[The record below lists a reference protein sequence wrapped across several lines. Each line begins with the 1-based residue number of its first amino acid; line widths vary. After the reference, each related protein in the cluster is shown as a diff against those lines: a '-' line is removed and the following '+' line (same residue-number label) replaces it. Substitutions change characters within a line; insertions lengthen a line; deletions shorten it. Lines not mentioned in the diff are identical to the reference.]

1 MTIPGKLKLVA
12 APTIV
17 PVIMAGGNGSRLWP
31 LSRELYPKQFLPLL
45 SKHSLLQETVL
56 RALRIEH
63 SVPPLILGA
72 EAHRF
77 LLAEQLR
84 GAGVEKATVILEPEG
99 RGTAAAAAIA
109 AHYVADEYGPEAMIF
124 LMSADQAI
132 MDVPRFLD
140 SVRLAAKIAAAGR
153 IVTFGVRPTRPET
166 GFGYLMS
173 GAAVGDTE
181 AREVTAFTEK
191 PDAERARVFL
201 DQGGYFWN
209 AGLFLFRADRLL
221 VELVRLEAK
230 ISQGARQALLQARR
244 DGQFLHLDATA
255 YRGCRSDSIDYA
267 VMEKTRNVALV
278 PLDAGWDD
286 VGSWTFLS
294 GQPAADRHGNHV
306 RGDVLLE
313 GAEDNLVLSSNRL
326 VALTGVKDLVVVET
340 ADAVLVTRKDRAQ
353 DVKRVVQRL
362 KQDGRAEIESHP
374 RVYRPWGYYE
384 TVAQGERFQVKRIR
398 VNPGHKL
405 SLQMHHHRAEHW
417 VVVKGTA
424 RVTCGDQVFLL
435 TEDKST
441 YIPLGRTHRLD
452 NPGKVPLE
460 LIEVQSGAYL
470 GEDDIVRI
478 EDVYGRAAAAA

>member
-56 RALRIEH
+56 RAMQIEH
-63 SVPPLILGA
+63 AVAPLILGA

-99 RGTAAAAAIA
+99 RGTAPAAAIA
-109 AHYVADEYGPEAMIF
+109 AHYVVDEYGPEAMIF

-132 MDVPRFLD
+132 LDVPRFLD

-181 AREVTAFTEK
+181 AREVAAFTEK
-191 PDAERARVFL
+191 PDAERAQGFL
-201 DQGGYFWN
+201 DHGGYFWN
-209 AGLFLFRADRLL
+209 AGLFLFRADRFLT
-221 VELVRLEAK
+221 ELVGLEAK

-255 YRGCRSDSIDYA
+255 YRGCRSDSIDSA
-267 VMEKTRNVALV
+267 VMEKTRN
-278 PLDAGWDD
+278 
-286 VGSWTFLS
+286 
-294 GQPAADRHGNHV
+294 
-306 RGDVLLE
+306 
-313 GAEDNLVLSSNRL
+313 
-326 VALTGVKDLVVVET
+326 
-340 ADAVLVTRKDRAQ
+340 
-353 DVKRVVQRL
+353 
-362 KQDGRAEIESHP
+362 
-374 RVYRPWGYYE
+374 
-384 TVAQGERFQVKRIR
+384 
-398 VNPGHKL
+398 
-405 SLQMHHHRAEHW
+405 
-417 VVVKGTA
+417 
-424 RVTCGDQVFLL
+424 
-435 TEDKST
+435 
-441 YIPLGRTHRLD
+441 
-452 NPGKVPLE
+452 
-460 LIEVQSGAYL
+460 
-470 GEDDIVRI
+470 
-478 EDVYGRAAAAA
+478 